1 MQPSD
6 TAYPRFKSRLSQT
19 ELDRFYT
26 LTDTERNF
34 CDSTARSRSTRLG
47 FVLLLK
53 TYQCLGYFV
62 TSNQVPNVI
71 IEHIASSITHRCDR
85 NSLQQY
91 DISQARRKH
100 LSAVRNFLAVKP
112 FNDNGKALI
121 QKTFNEAAL
130 TKEDIIDIVNIG
142 IEMLVFNHYELPAFD
157 TLVRE
162 ARIQRVAANQVL
174 QVQIHAGL
182 GNEGQ
187 AFLDKLFVVGN
198 DSRRVSPW
206 NDLKQD
212 TAKPT
217 VDGMRNLLDRYDCLT
232 DLARYTVLL
241 KSIPIVKVK
250 QWALEGNS
258 LDAASMVDMSA
269 AKRYAV
275 ALSLIRL
282 RLACVTD
289 DLCII
294 FCKQMKRAL
303 HKAEETLDSY
313 LAENQEKTDEI
324 LRRFAMLETVLNSDQ
339 PEAEQL
345 SSIRQTVMDRPD
357 LFEFSRLHAEY
368 GGKNE
373 CRFVWHHFKSRRVQL
388 LRILKKLKMVATTQ
402 DTSFERSLAFMLE
415 NSSRQSDWLSLKA
428 KGKATLTSDDL
439 QWVPE
444 KWWKLVVGDT
454 QRNAALTK
462 INRRQFEVCVC
473 AQMVRELNS
482 GDICVIGSD
491 DYSDHRDELV
501 PMDECEL
508 TRADYGEKVGLPI
521 ESTAFIEHVRAMLM
535 TAAQTV
541 DKTYPENPYF
551 NIIDGRPKLG
561 RQEKKPIPPGFKQ
574 LNEALG
580 RKLDGL
586 DLSLLDVLGD
596 TLQWIGWGKHF
607 SPLSGHQGKLQEE
620 DRRKIMTVFAY
631 GTGLGPT
638 QIAKNIADISARQV
652 SLVNQRQI
660 TTEKL
665 EAAIDMTINAYNQFQ
680 LPRYWGDMKRAA
692 ADGTQWNLYENNLLS
707 ESHIRY
713 GGYGGIAYYHVSDT
727 YIALFSHFIP
737 CGVWEAVYILDGLT
751 KNKSNIQ
758 PEIVHG
764 DTQAQSA
771 TVYGLAFLLGIKLM
785 PRIRNWKDLK
795 WFRPTDSEV
804 YQHIDDL
811 FTNDKIDWDLIACH
825 LPDMLQVAQSIR
837 AGRISPS
844 TILRKLGTASRKNKL
859 YFAFRELGRVVR
871 TIFLLE
877 YINDDELRRIIQAAQ
892 NKCEGFNKFAQWIYF
907 GSDTIE
913 DNVRDN
919 QLKIIKYNHLI
930 ANLLIFHNCHTMTE
944 ALKELEA
951 EGMQLTPELLAA
963 FSPFRMHPNRFG
975 TYELRER
982 ELMPIDY
989 DVIFQM
995 K

>member
-1 MQPSD
+1 VQPSD

-26 LTDTERNF
+26 LTDTERSF

-62 TSNQVPNVI
+62 TSNQVPNAI
-71 IEHIASSITHRCDR
+71 IEHIATSITNRCDR

-112 FNDNGKALI
+112 FNDDGKALI
-121 QKTFNEAAL
+121 QQTFNEAAL

-142 IEMLVFNHYELPAFD
+142 IEMLVFNRYELPAFD

-162 ARIQRVAANQVL
+162 ARIQRVVANQVL
-174 QVQIHAGL
+174 QAQIHAGL
-182 GNEGQ
+182 GNMGQ
-187 AFLDKLFVVGN
+187 VFLDKLFVVGN

-241 KSIPIVKVK
+241 KSIPVVKVK

-282 RLACVTD
+282 RLARVTD

-373 CRFVWHHFKSRRVQL
+373 CRFVWHHFKSRRVQM
-388 LRILKKLKMVATTQ
+388 LRILNKLKMVATTQ
-402 DTSFERSLAFMLE
+402 DLSFERSLAFMLE
-415 NSSRQSDWLSLKA
+415 NSHRHNEWLLLKNN
-428 KGKATLTSDDL
+428 GKVTLTSDDL

-454 QRNAALTK
+454 QRNAVLTK

-521 ESTAFIEHVRAMLM
+521 ESTAFIEHVRSM
-535 TAAQTV
+535 
-541 DKTYPENPYF
+541 
-551 NIIDGRPKLG
+551 
-561 RQEKKPIPPGFKQ
+561 KPMPHQPPFVARLKAV
-574 LNEALG
+574 L
-580 RKLDGL
+580 KGL
-586 DLSLLDVLGD
+586 S
-596 TLQWIGWGKHF
+596 
-607 SPLSGHQGKLQEE
+607 
-620 DRRKIMTVFAY
+620 
-631 GTGLGPT
+631 
-638 QIAKNIADISARQV
+638 
-652 SLVNQRQI
+652 
-660 TTEKL
+660 
-665 EAAIDMTINAYNQFQ
+665 IN
-680 LPRYWGDMKRAA
+680 
-692 ADGTQWNLYENNLLS
+692 
-707 ESHIRY
+707 
-713 GGYGGIAYYHVSDT
+713 
-727 YIALFSHFIP
+727 
-737 CGVWEAVYILDGLT
+737 
-751 KNKSNIQ
+751 
-758 PEIVHG
+758 
-764 DTQAQSA
+764 
-771 TVYGLAFLLGIKLM
+771 
-785 PRIRNWKDLK
+785 IRNVLK
-795 WFRPTDSEV
+795 NGAQGRRMSKTNKRS
-804 YQHIDDL
+804 L
-811 FTNDKIDWDLIACH
+811 FH
-825 LPDMLQVAQSIR
+825 
-837 AGRISPS
+837 
-844 TILRKLGTASRKNKL
+844 
-859 YFAFRELGRVVR
+859 
-871 TIFLLE
+871 
-877 YINDDELRRIIQAAQ
+877 
-892 NKCEGFNKFAQWIYF
+892 
-907 GSDTIE
+907 
-913 DNVRDN
+913 
-919 QLKIIKYNHLI
+919 QL
-930 ANLLIFHNCHTMTE
+930 F
-944 ALKELEA
+944 
-951 EGMQLTPELLAA
+951 
-963 FSPFRMHPNRFG
+963 
-975 TYELRER
+975 
-982 ELMPIDY
+982 
-989 DVIFQM
+989 
-995 K
+995 